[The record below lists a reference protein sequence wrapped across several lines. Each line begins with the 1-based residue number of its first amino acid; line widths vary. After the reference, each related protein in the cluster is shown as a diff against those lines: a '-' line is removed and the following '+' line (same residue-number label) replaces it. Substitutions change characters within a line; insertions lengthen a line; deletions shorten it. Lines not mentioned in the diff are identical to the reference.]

1 MVDDKVC
8 GEHYRRGK
16 GGGAGWGLAEAAK
29 GIYNMILADTA
40 DTAWTKVKDR
50 GGRQRLREIAVQTS
64 RQLPTG
70 RSRHVFTD
78 KQGQCKGQNFDHE
91 KF

>member
-1 MVDDKVC
+1 MQQTQLEPKSRT
-8 GEHYRRGK
+8 GE
-16 GGGAGWGLAEAAK
+16 
-29 GIYNMILADTA
+29 
-40 DTAWTKVKDR
+40 
-50 GGRQRLREIAVQTS
+50 GGRDLREIALQTS
-64 RQLPTG
+64 RQLPTV

>member
-1 MVDDKVC
+1 MVVEKVC
-8 GEHYRRGK
+8 GENYRRGK
-16 GGGAGWGLAEAAK
+16 EGGTGWGLAEAAK

-40 DTAWTKVKDR
+40 DTAWTKVKGR
-50 GGRQRLREIAVQTS
+50 RGRQGLREIAVQTS
-64 RQLPTG
+64 RLLPTE